1 MYLRFVR
8 LSVREGEEARFA
20 RFYRERV
27 IAELEATPGCRF
39 AGLLRPWRGSE
50 HRSLTIWDTPEA
62 AAAYEKSGLYHR
74 LLRESEPMLEAT
86 TRWQVKLGDDPLE
99 TMDPARKEIPP
110 DGYVVE
116 DESASRVGADEEKVF
131 VRIVSLHVDPAKR
144 DEFESIYRQEVVP
157 AVEAMEGCKG
167 MVLAAGSRH
176 SNELLSVSFWE
187 CEQDALRYEMSGE
200 FERLSRRLEATFSPT
215 YTWKM
220 TLGGSSGE
228 GAERTPKLDVSSYHL
243 VQARRIGGEGG
254 EGE

>member
-20 RFYRERV
+20 KFYRERV
-27 IAELEATPGCRF
+27 IAELESTAGCRF

-50 HRSLTIWDTPEA
+50 HRSLTIWDSPEA

-99 TMDPARKEIPP
+99 TMDPGRKEIPP

-116 DESASRVGADEEKVF
+116 DEAAARVGSDDERFF
-131 VRIVSLHVDPAKR
+131 VRIVSLHVDPARR
-144 DEFESIYRQEVVP
+144 DAFETIYRGEVVP
-157 AVEAMEGCKG
+157 AVEAMDGCRG
-167 MVLAAGSRH
+167 VVLAAGARH
-176 SNELLSVSFWE
+176 ANELLSVSFWE
-187 CEQDALRYEMSGE
+187 CEQDALRYETSGE

-220 TLGGSSGE
+220 NLGGGSSE
-228 GAERTPKLDVSSYHL
+228 GAERAPRLDVSSYHL
-243 VQARRIGGEGG
+243 VQARRIEGDSSGES
-254 EGE
+254 